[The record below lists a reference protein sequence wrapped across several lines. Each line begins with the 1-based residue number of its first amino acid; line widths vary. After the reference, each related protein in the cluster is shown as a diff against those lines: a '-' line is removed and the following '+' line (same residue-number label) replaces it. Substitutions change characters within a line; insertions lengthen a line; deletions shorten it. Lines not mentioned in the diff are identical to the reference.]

1 MHTEL
6 VIAKAVTVALGLA
19 IAYQAVRGGRRHG
32 SRPMLYL
39 AAGFVL
45 ISVGAV
51 LESVFIDL
59 AGWDILQAGLVQ
71 TALVAA
77 GMALILYA
85 LHGGG
90 EVA

>member
-6 VIAKAVTVALGLA
+6 VLAKAVTVLLGLA
-19 IAYQAVRGGRRHG
+19 IAVQAYRGGRRHD
-32 SRPMLYL
+32 SRPMYFV
-39 AAGFVL
+39 AVGFVL

-51 LESVFIDL
+51 LESLFIDIG
-59 AGWDILQAGLVQ
+59 GWTVLQAGLVQ

-77 GMALILYA
+77 GMLLILHA
-85 LHGGG
+85 LYGG

>member
-6 VIAKAVTVALGLA
+6 VVAKAVTVALGLA
-19 IAYQAVRGGRRHG
+19 IALQAYRGGRRHG

-51 LESVFIDL
+51 LESLFIDL
-59 AGWDILQAGLVQ
+59 ADWSVLEAGLVQ
-71 TALVAA
+71 TGLVAA
-77 GMALILYA
+77 GMLLILYA
-85 LHGGG
+85 LYGG